1 MTDTLRWGLSSLA
14 LLLKGKESSLLFI
27 VVIKV
32 LNSEVIEL
40 QISIQRLLLIYGRG
54 DISQAGSLW
63 ARSFRRRE
71 HRFTHLSAFLL
82 IIMAR

>member
-1 MTDTLRWGLSSLA
+1 MTDALRGGLSSLA
-14 LLLKGKESSLLFI
+14 LLLMGKESSLLFI

-40 QISIQRLLLIYGRG
+40 QISLQRFLLIDGRG

-63 ARSFRRRE
+63 ARNFRRRE